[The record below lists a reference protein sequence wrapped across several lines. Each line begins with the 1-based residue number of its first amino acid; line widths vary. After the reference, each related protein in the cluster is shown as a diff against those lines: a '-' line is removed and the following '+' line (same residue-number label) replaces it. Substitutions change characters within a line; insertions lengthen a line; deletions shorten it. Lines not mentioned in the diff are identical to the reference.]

1 MDSGPKTHER
11 MCPWWLSYFLY
22 NPLRRVVHNPER
34 ILDGHVRPG
43 HTAMDVGC
51 GPGYFTLPMAR
62 LAGQAGQVI
71 AVDLQPRML
80 DILRRRAERA
90 GLLAR
95 IRLHQCSA
103 DRLGVQ
109 TQVDF
114 ALAFAMVHEV
124 PDPHALLSE
133 IATLLNP
140 EARFLLAEPSAHVA
154 PSAFD
159 RTLEIARTVGLLP
172 CGEPRI
178 AMCRAV
184 LLARSGG

>member
-1 MDSGPKTHER
+1 MDSGPKARER
-11 MCPWWLSYFLY
+11 VCPWWMSYFLC
-22 NPLRRVVHNPER
+22 NPLRLIVHNPER

-43 HTAMDVGC
+43 HTAMDLGC

-62 LAGQAGQVI
+62 LVGQTGQVI

-90 GLLAR
+90 GLSTR
-95 IRLHQCSA
+95 IQLHQCSA

-114 ALAFAMVHEV
+114 AMAFAMVHEV
-124 PDPHALLSE
+124 PDPHALLGE
-133 IATLLNP
+133 IATLLKP
-140 EARFLLAEPSAHVA
+140 EARFLLAEPRAHIT
-154 PSAFD
+154 PSAFN

-172 CGEPRI
+172 CAEPRI

-184 LLARSGG
+184 LLAPSGG